1 MYRVSHFGWNHRV
14 SPLLVKLEGCGLHKP
29 VPLFCQTE
37 DAVNKIFI
45 ALFVSELQ
53 GLFENFV
60 IWDSSGISV
69 TVDDIEKVKTD
80 SCRTFY
86 VEYSGVVC
94 FSMEKIFLK
103 IWTKVMFFQMEHPVY
118 L

>member
-1 MYRVSHFGWNHRV
+1 M
-14 SPLLVKLEGCGLHKP
+14 KIEGCGLHKP

-53 GLFENFV
+53 GLFENFA
-60 IWDSSGISV
+60 IWDTPCISV
-69 TVDDIEKVKTD
+69 IVKGIEKAKTAY
-80 SCRTFY
+80 CRTFY

-94 FSMEKIFLK
+94 FSTKKIFLK
-103 IWTKVMFFQMEHPVY
+103 I
-118 L
+118 